1 MCQGLRYC
9 HRQESSYPIVFKP
22 ATTYPDELL
31 IKPEYP
37 MHTFCI
43 AGWPCVGC
51 SETLLD
57 RICRNVKNGA
67 RRLIEILNQRGEP

>member
-1 MCQGLRYC
+1 
-9 HRQESSYPIVFKP
+9 
-22 ATTYPDELL
+22 
-31 IKPEYP
+31 

-57 RICRNVKNGA
+57 RIFRNVKNGA

>member
-1 MCQGLRYC
+1 MQSNDAHSNSQ
-9 HRQESSYPIVFKP
+9 HRAAKCRQYLLAWPI
-22 ATTYPDELL
+22 A
-31 IKPEYP
+31 
-37 MHTFCI
+37 
-43 AGWPCVGC
+43 GC